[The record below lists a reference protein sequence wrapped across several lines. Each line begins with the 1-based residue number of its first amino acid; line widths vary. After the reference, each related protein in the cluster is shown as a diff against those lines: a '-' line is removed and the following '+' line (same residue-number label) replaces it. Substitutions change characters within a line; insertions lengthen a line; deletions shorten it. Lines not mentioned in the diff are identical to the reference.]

1 MELLLTDWMFNPLW
15 CRKILELV
23 FLIYK
28 RNVIL
33 PAFTDQS
40 VMLCSVGTV
49 LRQQW
54 TAFVL
59 DRFFALVS
67 KVCLSCLEEG
77 LEKWYSE

>member
-33 PAFTDQS
+33 PAFTDEVSDAVLCGNS
-40 VMLCSVGTV
+40 VEAAVDSFCSGQVFCP
-49 LRQQW
+49 R
-54 TAFVL
+54 
-59 DRFFALVS
+59 
-67 KVCLSCLEEG
+67 E
-77 LEKWYSE
+77 